1 MPELNVYPE
10 AVRNR
15 LLRRVDW
22 RFLLADTQTANIIC
36 FTGGLLG
43 EAVKLISEN
52 VVDGTDSAVDH
63 AAGHDG
69 GFDLAVVSDPAP
81 ATLKAAWRSLR
92 PGGALYGEWNHPP
105 ATTRAHVT
113 RQLTAVG
120 FTPPACYWPSSAP
133 ERATA
138 GAWLPLGAPGAL
150 HYYAE
155 SRSVAV
161 GVVHRTLTRSKW
173 RLWQAIAG
181 MGMAMP
187 LCAVAYKPLEDAEAP
202 SILGRLH
209 QEWQELGLG
218 APPRQLHWLLLTGGL
233 RSINK
238 AVGLVFPDNEDQP
251 RLAVKMARVPESRPA
266 LAHEAIILRSLHAQQ
281 CGHMAGVPKV
291 LISEHWLAETALGG
305 TPLWMQLTRS
315 NFADFA
321 AKATEWQVGLA
332 GDAVPAKRSTWWERL
347 VAHELAWFAVN
358 YGLAVAQQQLC
369 RAEEELR
376 GLPDLPLVCEQRDF
390 SPWNVV

>member
-22 RFLLADTQTANIIC
+22 RFLLADTRPANIIC

-43 EAVKLISEN
+43 EAVQLIGEN

-113 RQLTAVG
+113 GQLTAVG

-133 ERATA
+133 EREAA
-138 GAWLPLGAPGAL
+138 GAWLPLGAAGAL
-150 HYYAE
+150 RYYAK
-155 SRSVAV
+155 SRSAAV
-161 GVVHRTLTRSKW
+161 GVARKTVMRSKW
-173 RLWQAIAG
+173 RLWQAVARLG
-181 MGMAMP
+181 LAMP
-187 LCAVAYKPLEDAEAP
+187 LCAVAYKPQADPEMP
-202 SILGRLH
+202 GILGRLH
-209 QEWQELGLG
+209 QEWWELGLG

-238 AVGLVFPDNEDQP
+238 VVGLVFADNEDQP
-251 RLAVKMARVPESRPA
+251 RLAVRD
-266 LAHEAIILRSLHAQQ
+266 
-281 CGHMAGVPKV
+281 
-291 LISEHWLAETALGG
+291 G
-305 TPLWMQLTRS
+305 T
-315 NFADFA
+315 
-321 AKATEWQVGLA
+321 
-332 GDAVPAKRSTWWERL
+332 
-347 VAHELAWFAVN
+347 
-358 YGLAVAQQQLC
+358 
-369 RAEEELR
+369 RA
-376 GLPDLPLVCEQRDF
+376 
-390 SPWNVV
+390 